1 VIEKNGEIGRG
12 EKKEERKKLG
22 RAEERKKQKTKTVG
36 RGEKREEQ
44 KRRREEKTIKDRT
57 DGTDGTK

>member
-1 VIEKNGEIGRG
+1 MIEKNGEIGRG

-44 KRRREEKTIKDRT
+44 KRRKNNKR
-57 DGTDGTK
+57 